1 MTKEYKININGDDI
15 TYGIVEVENGDYII
29 KYPNGDL
36 YACKPNLFNMKK
48 EDYTSVTY

>member
-1 MTKEYKININGDDI
+1 MTKEYKINING
-15 TYGIVEVENGDYII
+15 EVENGDYII